1 MIYFFWQ
8 KKSRKHNE
16 KTPGKNQWVTRPSVS
31 ANSITQL
38 NKMITETYS
47 ILRL

>member
-1 MIYFFWQ
+1 M
-8 KKSRKHNE
+8 K

-31 ANSITQL
+31 ANNITQL